1 MSLILL
7 TIWPIISRIVS
18 NLLFSLAVFTRLL
31 MCVGGCI
38 LIIFQKY
45 KITLMLHLF
54 SVDLAGRKNFSNV
67 YGGLPSMCEL
77 YEDIKLFLFLHVAN
91 GFYKCLPKEK
101 GFDFVKD

>member
-18 NLLFSLAVFTRLL
+18 NLLFSFAVFTRLL
-31 MCVGGCI
+31 MCVWVCI

-45 KITLMLHLF
+45 KITLTPHRF
-54 SVDLAGRKNFSNV
+54 PVDLAGGKSFFNV
-67 YGGLPSMCEL
+67 YGAFLLCVNCMRTSN
-77 YEDIKLFLFLHVAN
+77 LFLHVAN
-91 GFYKCLPKEK
+91 GFYKYLLKEK